1 MDEFLYDGIGRR
13 YKRLNRYLEEVAVL
27 QEKIKAASGSE
38 KTALKEELS
47 KVRREKDKNPYIIK
61 LSEFRKREK
70 EYRENLKKETE
81 EFARSYPGERDMDL
95 RKENFRA
102 EKDSEFY
109 RNYKDLDYDAKLKYE
124 VAELKKY
131 HLPKIIEFRNKTEN
145 ELKVALEKEKNIS
158 SAAKE
163 KGREVY
169 KDEVRAAK
177 LKFEDDRK
185 VLKDKKRQG
194 LISAK
199 ALSNGT
205 AQLKKELKSHIE
217 VKRNEIP
224 DIGVREDIRTLRY
237 DLKEKTSL
245 MTDILNKDIADVRRK
260 TPVET
265 EEVFPWKSIVTI
277 PIPGLGQL
285 LNGQPLKAFLF
296 FLGTLFTYLV
306 AVPYA
311 LGYGNYQGQGI
322 FGLFTL
328 AEGAPRIHKSQI
340 YMIEG
345 ILACAFLSIALTI
358 ILVSFFDSLKT
369 EKGIIRGTREEN
381 TFEVRNSMQEKGFP
395 YFVSL
400 PALIFILF
408 IVIVPLMTTVL
419 LSFADM
425 DPNHQSKFAW
435 AGFKNYI
442 SVIQGRG
449 VAGQAFWN
457 ILTWT
462 VIWTLAATTLAILT
476 GFGLALL
483 ANNPRIKGKGLIRV
497 IYLLPWAVPAF
508 VTIMFFSLLMGP
520 GGFIS
525 NMVNQVSAFF
535 GGNPDIRIKSDTNAT
550 RMALIFL
557 QVWLGSS
564 YVFLLSTGVLQG
576 IPDELYE
583 AAEIDGAS
591 PLQRIMKITVPLVL
605 FQTAPLLVG
614 QYTFNFNNFNIIYL
628 FNKGGPFD
636 TSKYG
641 NLAGSSDLL
650 ISYIYKLTMESKYQ
664 SLAAAIT
671 LLISLA
677 LMFFAFIGFR
687 NSKAFKEEKL

>member
-145 ELKVALEKEKNIS
+145 ELKVALEKQKNIS

-345 ILACAFLSIALTI
+345 ILACAFLSIALAI